1 MATILSPGANA
12 AVPTAQVQVR
22 VAAGRE
28 ADLAAFR
35 LYASGKTQKDAD
47 FVFYGQPANDDGSI
61 TLQMRGAEAVF
72 TVDLAR
78 IAPDVQ
84 RIAFTATVDR
94 GTIRDLGSLVLA
106 VEQVGDPLLRC
117 EVGMAERQEAAL
129 ILGEFYRRNAEWKF
143 RFVCQGFNGG
153 LKPLAQHFGVD
164 IAEPEPAPA
173 PKPAAPPVPPPPPPA
188 AKVSL
193 SKVSLSKER
202 PTVSLEKPA
211 AGFGKIRVNL
221 NWTRGK
227 RGFFGGGGVDLDIGA
242 YIRLNNGER
251 DLVQALGNKFGA
263 FDAEPYVRLLADDR
277 TGDRTDGEWIE
288 INGNRWSEIAEVMI
302 FTFIYEGAPNW
313 DTTDAVVTLHAPEQP
328 PVETRLTEGNSRL
341 GFCAIARLVNDGG
354 RVKVERV
361 NQFFQ
366 GHRECD
372 RAFGWGFRWSSGSK

>member
-12 AVPTAQVQVR
+12 AVAMGQIQVR

-28 ADLAAFR
+28 ADIAAFR
-35 LYASGKTQKDAD
+35 LYASGKTQHDAD
-47 FVFYGQPANDDGSI
+47 FVFYGQLANDDGSV
-61 TLQMRGAEAVF
+61 TLQMRGPEAVF

-78 IAPDVQ
+78 IAADVQ
-84 RIAFTATVDR
+84 RIAFTATVDH
-94 GTIRDLGSLVLA
+94 GTIRDLGSLALT
-106 VEQVGDPLLRC
+106 VEQSGDPLLRC

-129 ILGEFYRRNAEWKF
+129 ILGELYRRNAEWKF

-153 LKPLAQHFGVD
+153 LKPLAQHFGVV
-164 IAEPEPAPA
+164 IAEPEPSPA
-173 PKPAAPPVPPPPPPA
+173 PKPAAPPVPPPA

-211 AGFGKIRVNL
+211 AGFGRIRVNL
-221 NWTRGK
+221 NWARGK

-242 YIRLNNGER
+242 YVRLKDGDR
-251 DLVQALGNKFGA
+251 DLVQALGNKFGR
-263 FDAEPYVRLLADDR
+263 FDTEPFVQLLADDR
-277 TGDRTDGEWIE
+277 TGERTDGEWIH
-288 INGNRWSEIAEVMI
+288 INGDRWSEIAEVMI

-313 DTTDAVVTLHAPEQP
+313 DTTDAVVTLHAPDQP

-354 RVKVERV
+354 RVQVERV
-361 NQFFQ
+361 NQFFP

-372 RAFGWGFRWSSGSK
+372 RAFGWGFRWTAGSK